1 VFVSLLKCFLV
12 SFLVGDFTVLGLRV
26 LVFGTVSA
34 REKTSDADVPEF
46 HRSERL
52 TRGPHFVRSQN
63 FSCVEAVKC
72 LVRFCR
78 FVVFVF
84 RFVSFLAR
92 PVWEEGRAR
101 GWSHGVVSTP

>member
-1 VFVSLLKCFLV
+1 MKCREVHTVVTVSVEFFCVRQFVEMFFLFV
-12 SFLVGDFTVLGLRV
+12 FLVGNFTGSGTQEF

-52 TRGPHFVRSQN
+52 TRGPHFFRSQN

-78 FVVFVF
+78 FHF
-84 RFVSFLAR
+84 SFC
-92 PVWEEGRAR
+92 VIHHR
-101 GWSHGVVSTP
+101 GW